1 MTPQDLLQ
9 HFGSQSAIAKALGCK
24 QQTVFEWFEK
34 GQVPEGRQYQTE
46 LATGGALRATR
57 PALRQPA

>member
-1 MTPQDLLQ
+1 MSIGKPKIFCVLALDFDYRNSENSGMTPQDLLQ

-34 GQVPEGRQYQTE
+34 GQVP
-46 LATGGALRATR
+46 
-57 PALRQPA
+57 